1 MYKLRKPKNY
11 NLRIFELD
19 KKDISYREIIKII
32 YKEYRILLTKETLE
46 KKLTPVQKETIKSY
60 ISDKESKNIKLVLSV
75 LENNQHGIS
84 SGEISNILRNEF
96 NTLLHKQEVN
106 KLIYRK
112 LTNDVY
118 YCKNTYRYSLKKFNT
133 EQKNKKENK
142 FDELINDYSSENVQL
157 VVSNFFKNKLIEIST
172 GNDKIDYLIKSVVKD
187 NLITEAEELF
197 LKNKAKEFSF
207 EDDIIDKAKQ
217 LLEQNNPYLDN
228 IIHIIFDD
236 GIVSNEELLFLNEK
250 TTENDF
256 TQEFV
261 NNRFWVIAFSE
272 YRYHLLKLKGFD
284 NIFKLI
290 FIYLELN
297 LNTRLNDDKLIE
309 YLNIFSNYSIE
320 DVVNQ
325 AEKDILA
332 FISELLRNSEKIKN
346 INYFLNEAYTKI
358 VLSNTESFNLNN
370 SDETLLTRL
379 IKILNQEKMRLG
391 SLDADLIVE
400 NVKYRIENELW
411 D

>member
-1 MYKLRKPKNY
+1 MYILKKPKNY

-19 KKDISYREIIKII
+19 KKDVSYREIIKII
-32 YKEYRILLTKETLE
+32 YKEYRILLTQETLQ
-46 KKLTPVQKETIKSY
+46 KKLSPEQKETIKSY
-60 ISDKESKNIKLVLSV
+60 ISDKESKNMKLVLSV
-75 LENNQHGIS
+75 LENNQHGITS
-84 SGEISNILRNEF
+84 REISNILRNKF
-96 NTLLHKQEVN
+96 NTLLNKQEVD

-112 LTNDVY
+112 LTGDVY

-236 GIVSNEELLFLNEK
+236 GIVSNEELSFLNEK

-346 INYFLNEAYTKI
+346 INYFLNEAYNKI
-358 VLSNTESFNLNN
+358 VLSNTESFNLND

>member
-1 MYKLRKPKNY
+1 MYILKKPKNY

-19 KKDISYREIIKII
+19 KKNVSFREIIKVI
-32 YKEYRILLTKETLE
+32 YKEYRILLTQETLQ
-46 KKLTPVQKETIKSY
+46 KKLSPDKKETIKSY
-60 ISDKESKNIKLVLSV
+60 ISDKESKNMKLVLSV
-75 LENNQHGIS
+75 LENNQHGITS
-84 SGEISNILRNEF
+84 REISNILRNKF
-96 NTLLHKQEVN
+96 NTLLNKQEVN

-112 LTNDVY
+112 LTDDVY

-133 EQKNKKENK
+133 EQTNKKENK
-142 FDELINDYSSENVQL
+142 FDELINDYSSDNVQL
-157 VVSNFFKNKLIEIST
+157 VVSKFFKNKLIEIST

-236 GIVSNEELLFLNEK
+236 GIVSNEELSFLNEK

-332 FISELLRNSEKIKN
+332 FISELLRNNEKIKN

-370 SDETLLTRL
+370 SDETLFTRL
-379 IKILNQEKMRLG
+379 IKILNQEKIRLG
-391 SLDADLIVE
+391 SPDVNLLVE
-400 NVKYRIENELW
+400 NVKYRIENKLW

>member
-1 MYKLRKPKNY
+1 VYILKKPKNY

-19 KKDISYREIIKII
+19 KKDVSYREIIKII
-32 YKEYRILLTKETLE
+32 YKEYRILLTQETLQ
-46 KKLTPVQKETIKSY
+46 KKLSPEQKETIKSY
-60 ISDKESKNIKLVLSV
+60 ISDKESKNMKLVLSV
-75 LENNQHGIS
+75 LENNQHGITS
-84 SGEISNILRNEF
+84 REISNILRNEF
-96 NTLLHKQEVN
+96 NTLLNKQEVN

-112 LTNDVY
+112 LTGDVY

-236 GIVSNEELLFLNEK
+236 GIVSNEELSFLNEK

-346 INYFLNEAYTKI
+346 INYFLNEAYNKI
-358 VLSNTESFNLNN
+358 VLSNTESFNLND

>member
-1 MYKLRKPKNY
+1 MYKLKKPKNY

-19 KKDISYREIIKII
+19 NKNVSPREITKII
-32 YKEYRILLTKETLE
+32 YKEYSIRLTKEALQ
-46 KKLTPVQKETIKSY
+46 KKLAPVQKETIKSY
-60 ISDKESKNIKLVLSV
+60 ISDKESKNMKLVLSV
-75 LENNQHGIS
+75 LENNKHGVTS
-84 SGEISNILRNEF
+84 REISNILRKEF

-112 LTNDVY
+112 LTSDVY

-142 FDELINDYSSENVQL
+142 FDELINDYSSDNVQL

-256 TQEFV
+256 TKEFV

-332 FISELLRNSEKIKN
+332 FISELLRNNEKIKN
-346 INYFLNEAYTKI
+346 INYFLNEAYFKI
-358 VLSNTESFNLNN
+358 VLNNTESFNLKN

>member
-1 MYKLRKPKNY
+1 MYILKKPKNY

-19 KKDISYREIIKII
+19 KKDVSYREIIKII
-32 YKEYRILLTKETLE
+32 YKEYRILLTQETLQ
-46 KKLTPVQKETIKSY
+46 KKLSPEQKETIKSY
-60 ISDKESKNIKLVLSV
+60 ISDKESKNMKLVLSV
-75 LENNQHGIS
+75 LENNKHGVTS
-84 SGEISNILRNEF
+84 REISNILRKEF

-106 KLIYRK
+106 KLIHRK
-112 LTNDVY
+112 LTSDVY
-118 YCKNTYRYSLKKFNT
+118 HCKNTYRYSLKKFNT

-250 TTENDF
+250 ITENNF
-256 TQEFV
+256 TKEFV

-272 YRYHLLKLKGFD
+272 YRYHLLKLKDFD

-332 FISELLRNSEKIKN
+332 FIIELLRNSEKIKN
-346 INYFLNEAYTKI
+346 INYFLNEAYDKI

>member
-1 MYKLRKPKNY
+1 MYILKKPKNY

-19 KKDISYREIIKII
+19 KKDVSYREIIKII
-32 YKEYRILLTKETLE
+32 YKEYRILLTQETLQ
-46 KKLTPVQKETIKSY
+46 KKLSPEQKETIKSY
-60 ISDKESKNIKLVLSV
+60 ISDKESKNMKLVLSV
-75 LENNQHGIS
+75 LENNQHGITS
-84 SGEISNILRNEF
+84 REISNILRNKF
-96 NTLLHKQEVN
+96 NTLLNKQEVD

-112 LTNDVY
+112 LTGDVY

-236 GIVSNEELLFLNEK
+236 GIVSNEELSFLNEK

-358 VLSNTESFNLNN
+358 VLSNTESFNLND

>member
-1 MYKLRKPKNY
+1 MYILKKPKNY

-19 KKDISYREIIKII
+19 KKDVSYREIIKII
-32 YKEYRILLTKETLE
+32 YKEYRILLTQETLQ
-46 KKLTPVQKETIKSY
+46 KKLSPEQKETIKSY
-60 ISDKESKNIKLVLSV
+60 ISDKESKNMKLVLSV
-75 LENNQHGIS
+75 LENNQHGITS
-84 SGEISNILRNEF
+84 REISNILRNEF
-96 NTLLHKQEVN
+96 NTLLNKQEVN

-112 LTNDVY
+112 LTGDVY

-133 EQKNKKENK
+133 EQKKKKENK

-236 GIVSNEELLFLNEK
+236 GIVSNEELSFLNEK

-332 FISELLRNSEKIKN
+332 FIIR
-346 INYFLNEAYTKI
+346 ATK
-358 VLSNTESFNLNN
+358 
-370 SDETLLTRL
+370 
-379 IKILNQEKMRLG
+379 K
-391 SLDADLIVE
+391 
-400 NVKYRIENELW
+400 
-411 D
+411 

>member
-60 ISDKESKNIKLVLSV
+60 ISDKESRNIKLVLSV
-75 LENNQHGIS
+75 LENNQYGIS

-112 LTNDVY
+112 LTSDVY

-133 EQKNKKENK
+133 EQKKKKENK

-256 TQEFV
+256 TKEFV

-346 INYFLNEAYTKI
+346 INYFLNEAYDKI
-358 VLSNTESFNLNN
+358 VLSNTESFNVNK

-379 IKILNQEKMRLG
+379 IKILNQEKIRLG
-391 SLDADLIVE
+391 SPDVNLLVE

>member
-46 KKLTPVQKETIKSY
+46 KKLTPGQKETIKSY
-60 ISDKESKNIKLVLSV
+60 ISDKESKNMKLVLSV
-75 LENNQHGIS
+75 LENNKHGVTS
-84 SGEISNILRNEF
+84 REISNILRNEF
-96 NTLLHKQEVN
+96 NTFLHKQEVN

-112 LTNDVY
+112 LTSDVY

>member
-60 ISDKESKNIKLVLSV
+60 ISDKESKNMKLVLSV

-112 LTNDVY
+112 LTSDVY

-297 LNTRLNDDKLIE
+297 LNNRLNDDKLIE

-346 INYFLNEAYTKI
+346 INYFLNEAYDKI
-358 VLSNTESFNLNN
+358 VLNNTESFNLNN
-370 SDETLLTRL
+370 SDESLLTRL

>member
-1 MYKLRKPKNY
+1 MRKPKNY

-84 SGEISNILRNEF
+84 AGEISNILRNEF

-379 IKILNQEKMRLG
+379 IKILNQEKIRLG
-391 SLDADLIVE
+391 SPDVNLLVE

>member
-84 SGEISNILRNEF
+84 AGEISNILRNEF

-379 IKILNQEKMRLG
+379 IKILNQEKIRLG
-391 SLDADLIVE
+391 SPDVNLLVE

>member
-1 MYKLRKPKNY
+1 MYILKKPKNY

-19 KKDISYREIIKII
+19 KKDVSYREIIKII
-32 YKEYRILLTKETLE
+32 YKEYRILLTQETLQ
-46 KKLTPVQKETIKSY
+46 KKLSPEQKETIKSY
-60 ISDKESKNIKLVLSV
+60 ISDKESKNMKLVLSV
-75 LENNQHGIS
+75 LENNQHGITS
-84 SGEISNILRNEF
+84 REISNILRNEF
-96 NTLLHKQEVN
+96 NTLLNKQEVN

-112 LTNDVY
+112 LTGDVY

-133 EQKNKKENK
+133 EQKKKKENK

-236 GIVSNEELLFLNEK
+236 GIVSNEELSFLNEK

-332 FISELLRNSEKIKN
+332 FIIELLRNSEKIKN
-346 INYFLNEAYTKI
+346 INYFLNEAYDKI

>member
-1 MYKLRKPKNY
+1 MYILKKPKNY

-19 KKDISYREIIKII
+19 KKDVSYREIIKII
-32 YKEYRILLTKETLE
+32 YKEYRILLTQETLQ
-46 KKLTPVQKETIKSY
+46 KKLSPEQKETIKSY
-60 ISDKESKNIKLVLSV
+60 ISDKESKNMKLVLSV
-75 LENNQHGIS
+75 LENNQHGITS
-84 SGEISNILRNEF
+84 REISNILRNEF
-96 NTLLHKQEVN
+96 NTLLNKQEVD

-112 LTNDVY
+112 LTGDVY

-256 TQEFV
+256 TKEFV

-332 FISELLRNSEKIKN
+332 FISELLRNNEKIKN

-379 IKILNQEKMRLG
+379 IKILNQEKIRLG
-391 SLDADLIVE
+391 SPDVNLLVE

>member
-1 MYKLRKPKNY
+1 MYILKKPKNY

-19 KKDISYREIIKII
+19 KKDVSYREIIKII
-32 YKEYRILLTKETLE
+32 YKEYRILLTQETLQ
-46 KKLTPVQKETIKSY
+46 KKLSPEQKETIKSY
-60 ISDKESKNIKLVLSV
+60 ISDKESKNMKLVLSV
-75 LENNQHGIS
+75 LENNQHGITS
-84 SGEISNILRNEF
+84 REISNILRNEF
-96 NTLLHKQEVN
+96 NTLLNKQEVN

-112 LTNDVY
+112 LTGDVY

-236 GIVSNEELLFLNEK
+236 GIVSNEELSFLNEK

-332 FISELLRNSEKIKN
+332 FITELLRNSEKIKN
-346 INYFLNEAYTKI
+346 INYFLNEAYDKI

>member
-1 MYKLRKPKNY
+1 MKKPKNF

-19 KKDISYREIIKII
+19 KKDVSFREIIKII
-32 YKEYRILLTKETLE
+32 YKEYSIRLTKEALQ
-46 KKLTPVQKETIKSY
+46 KKLSPLQKETIISY
-60 ISDKESKNIKLVLSV
+60 ISDKESKNMELVLSV
-75 LENNQHGIS
+75 LKNNKHGVTS
-84 SGEISNILRNEF
+84 KEISNILRKEF

-106 KLIYRK
+106 KLIYSN
-112 LTNDVY
+112 LTSYVD
-118 YCKNTYRYSLKKFNT
+118 YCKNTYTYSLKKFNS
-133 EQKNKKENK
+133 EQKNKKENN
-142 FDELINDYSSENVQL
+142 FDELINDYSSEYVQL
-157 VVSNFFKNKLIEIST
+157 VVSNFFKNKLIKIST

-250 TTENDF
+250 TSENNF
-256 TQEFV
+256 TKEFV

-297 LNTRLNDDKLIE
+297 LNTKLNDDKLIE

-325 AEKDILA
+325 AEKDLLA
-332 FISELLRNSEKIKN
+332 FISELLRNNEKIKN
-346 INYFLNEAYTKI
+346 INYFLNEAYSKI
-358 VLSNTESFNLNN
+358 VLNNTESFNLKN

>member
-1 MYKLRKPKNY
+1 MYILKKPKNY

-19 KKDISYREIIKII
+19 KKDVSYREIIKII
-32 YKEYRILLTKETLE
+32 YKEYRILLTQETLQ
-46 KKLTPVQKETIKSY
+46 KKLSPEQKETIKSY
-60 ISDKESKNIKLVLSV
+60 ISDKESKNMKLVLSV
-75 LENNQHGIS
+75 LENNQHGITS
-84 SGEISNILRNEF
+84 REISNILRNEF
-96 NTLLHKQEVN
+96 NTLLNKQEVN

-112 LTNDVY
+112 LTGDVY

-236 GIVSNEELLFLNEK
+236 GIVSNEELSFLNEK

-332 FISELLRNSEKIKN
+332 FIIELLRNSEKIKN
-346 INYFLNEAYTKI
+346 INYFLNEAYDKI

>member
-1 MYKLRKPKNY
+1 MYILKKPKNY

-19 KKDISYREIIKII
+19 EKDVSYREIIKII
-32 YKEYRILLTKETLE
+32 YKEYRILLTQETLQ
-46 KKLTPVQKETIKSY
+46 KKLSLEQKETIKTY
-60 ISDKESKNIKLVLSV
+60 ISDKESKNMKLVLSV
-75 LENNQHGIS
+75 LENNQHGITS
-84 SGEISNILRNEF
+84 REISNILRNEF
-96 NTLLHKQEVN
+96 NTLLNKQEVN

-112 LTNDVY
+112 LTGDVY

-236 GIVSNEELLFLNEK
+236 GIVSNEELSFLNEK

-346 INYFLNEAYTKI
+346 INYFLNEAYNKI
-358 VLSNTESFNLNN
+358 VLNNTESFNLNK

>member
-60 ISDKESKNIKLVLSV
+60 ISDKESRNIKLVLSV

-112 LTNDVY
+112 LTSDVY

-256 TQEFV
+256 TKEFV

-309 YLNIFSNYSIE
+309 YLNIFSNYSIK

-346 INYFLNEAYTKI
+346 INYFLNEAYDKI

>member
-1 MYKLRKPKNY
+1 M
-11 NLRIFELD
+11 
-19 KKDISYREIIKII
+19 
-32 YKEYRILLTKETLE
+32 
-46 KKLTPVQKETIKSY
+46 
-60 ISDKESKNIKLVLSV
+60 
-75 LENNQHGIS
+75 
-84 SGEISNILRNEF
+84 
-96 NTLLHKQEVN
+96 
-106 KLIYRK
+106 
-112 LTNDVY
+112 
-118 YCKNTYRYSLKKFNT
+118 
-133 EQKNKKENK
+133 
-142 FDELINDYSSENVQL
+142 
-157 VVSNFFKNKLIEIST
+157 
-172 GNDKIDYLIKSVVKD
+172 
-187 NLITEAEELF
+187 
-197 LKNKAKEFSF
+197 
-207 EDDIIDKAKQ
+207 
-217 LLEQNNPYLDN
+217 
-228 IIHIIFDD
+228 
-236 GIVSNEELLFLNEK
+236 
-250 TTENDF
+250 
-256 TQEFV
+256 
-261 NNRFWVIAFSE
+261 
-272 YRYHLLKLKGFD
+272 LKLKGFD

-332 FISELLRNSEKIKN
+332 FIIELLRNSEKIKN
-346 INYFLNEAYTKI
+346 INYFLNEAYDKI

>member
-60 ISDKESKNIKLVLSV
+60 ISDKESRNIKLVLSV

-112 LTNDVY
+112 LTSDVY

-133 EQKNKKENK
+133 EQKKKKENK

-332 FISELLRNSEKIKN
+332 FISELLRNNEKIKN

>member
-60 ISDKESKNIKLVLSV
+60 ISDKESRNIKLVLSV
-75 LENNQHGIS
+75 LENNQYGIS

-112 LTNDVY
+112 LTSDVY

-133 EQKNKKENK
+133 EQKKKKENK

-236 GIVSNEELLFLNEK
+236 GIVSNEELSFLNEK

-346 INYFLNEAYTKI
+346 INYFLNEAYDKI
-358 VLSNTESFNLNN
+358 VLSNTESFNLNK

>member
-1 MYKLRKPKNY
+1 MYILKKPKNY

-19 KKDISYREIIKII
+19 KKDVSYREIIKII
-32 YKEYRILLTKETLE
+32 YKEYRILLTQETLQ
-46 KKLTPVQKETIKSY
+46 KKLSPEQKETIKSY
-60 ISDKESKNIKLVLSV
+60 ISDKESKNMKLVLSV
-75 LENNQHGIS
+75 LENNQHGITS
-84 SGEISNILRNEF
+84 REISNILRNEF
-96 NTLLHKQEVN
+96 NTLLNKQEVN

-112 LTNDVY
+112 LTGDVY

-236 GIVSNEELLFLNEK
+236 GIVSNEELSFLNEK

-346 INYFLNEAYTKI
+346 INYFLNEAYDKI
-358 VLSNTESFNLNN
+358 VLSNTESFNLND

>member
-1 MYKLRKPKNY
+1 MYILKKPKNY

-19 KKDISYREIIKII
+19 KKDVSYREIIKII
-32 YKEYRILLTKETLE
+32 YKEYRILLTQETLQ
-46 KKLTPVQKETIKSY
+46 KKLSPEQKETIKSY
-60 ISDKESKNIKLVLSV
+60 ISDKESKNMKLVLSV
-75 LENNQHGIS
+75 LENNQHGITS
-84 SGEISNILRNEF
+84 REISNILRNKF
-96 NTLLHKQEVN
+96 NTLLNKQEVN

-112 LTNDVY
+112 LTGDVY

-236 GIVSNEELLFLNEK
+236 GIVSNEELSFLNEK

-332 FISELLRNSEKIKN
+332 FITELLRNSEKIKN
-346 INYFLNEAYTKI
+346 INYFLNEAYDKI

>member
-1 MYKLRKPKNY
+1 MRKPKNY

-19 KKDISYREIIKII
+19 KKDVSYREIIKII
-32 YKEYRILLTKETLE
+32 YKEYRILLTQETLQ
-46 KKLTPVQKETIKSY
+46 KKLTPVKKETIKSY
-60 ISDKESKNIKLVLSV
+60 ISDKESKNMKLVLSV
-75 LENNQHGIS
+75 LENNQHGITS
-84 SGEISNILRNEF
+84 REISNILRNEF

-106 KLIYRK
+106 KLIYSK
-112 LTNDVY
+112 LTSEVY

-142 FDELINDYSSENVQL
+142 FDKLINDYSSDNVQL

-236 GIVSNEELLFLNEK
+236 GIVSNEELSFLSEK

-325 AEKDILA
+325 AEKNILA

-346 INYFLNEAYTKI
+346 INYFLNEAYNKI
-358 VLSNTESFNLNN
+358 ILNNTESFNVNN
-370 SDETLLTRL
+370 SDDTLLTRL
-379 IKILNQEKMRLG
+379 IKILNQEKIRLG
-391 SLDADLIVE
+391 SPDVNLLVE

>member
-19 KKDISYREIIKII
+19 KKDVSFREIIKII

-60 ISDKESKNIKLVLSV
+60 ISDKESRNIKLVLSV

-112 LTNDVY
+112 LTSDVY

-133 EQKNKKENK
+133 EQKKKKENK

>member
-112 LTNDVY
+112 LTSDVY

-197 LKNKAKEFSF
+197 LKNKAF
-207 EDDIIDKAKQ
+207 
-217 LLEQNNPYLDN
+217 
-228 IIHIIFDD
+228 
-236 GIVSNEELLFLNEK
+236 
-250 TTENDF
+250 
-256 TQEFV
+256 
-261 NNRFWVIAFSE
+261 R
-272 YRYHLLKLKGFD
+272 
-284 NIFKLI
+284 
-290 FIYLELN
+290 
-297 LNTRLNDDKLIE
+297 
-309 YLNIFSNYSIE
+309 
-320 DVVNQ
+320 
-325 AEKDILA
+325 
-332 FISELLRNSEKIKN
+332 
-346 INYFLNEAYTKI
+346 
-358 VLSNTESFNLNN
+358 
-370 SDETLLTRL
+370 
-379 IKILNQEKMRLG
+379 
-391 SLDADLIVE
+391 
-400 NVKYRIENELW
+400 
-411 D
+411 

>member
-1 MYKLRKPKNY
+1 MYKLRKQKNY

-60 ISDKESKNIKLVLSV
+60 ISDKESRNIKLVLSV

-112 LTNDVY
+112 LTSDVY

-228 IIHIIFDD
+228 IMHIIFDD

-297 LNTRLNDDKLIE
+297 LNNRLNDDKLIE

-325 AEKDILA
+325 AEKDIIA

-370 SDETLLTRL
+370 SDETLLTML

>member
-112 LTNDVY
+112 LTSDVY

-297 LNTRLNDDKLIE
+297 LNNRLNDDKLIE

-346 INYFLNEAYTKI
+346 INYFLNEAYDKI
-358 VLSNTESFNLNN
+358 VLNNTESFNLNN
-370 SDETLLTRL
+370 SDESLLTRL

>member
-1 MYKLRKPKNY
+1 MYKLKKPKNY

-19 KKDISYREIIKII
+19 NKNVSPREITKII
-32 YKEYRILLTKETLE
+32 YKEYSIRLTKEALQ
-46 KKLTPVQKETIKSY
+46 KKLAPVQKETIKSY
-60 ISDKESKNIKLVLSV
+60 ISDKESKNMKLVLSV
-75 LENNQHGIS
+75 LENNKHGVTS
-84 SGEISNILRNEF
+84 REISNILRKEF

-112 LTNDVY
+112 LTSDVY

-133 EQKNKKENK
+133 EQKKKKENK

-250 TTENDF
+250 ITENNF
-256 TQEFV
+256 TKEFV

-332 FISELLRNSEKIKN
+332 FIIELLRNSEKIKN
-346 INYFLNEAYTKI
+346 INYFLNEAYNKI

>member
-1 MYKLRKPKNY
+1 MYILKKPKNY

-19 KKDISYREIIKII
+19 KKDVSYREIIKII
-32 YKEYRILLTKETLE
+32 YKEYRILLTQETLQ
-46 KKLTPVQKETIKSY
+46 KKLSPEQKETIKSY
-60 ISDKESKNIKLVLSV
+60 ISDKESKNMKLVLSV
-75 LENNQHGIS
+75 LENNQHGITS
-84 SGEISNILRNEF
+84 REISNILRNEF
-96 NTLLHKQEVN
+96 NTLLNKQEVN

-112 LTNDVY
+112 LTGDVY

-236 GIVSNEELLFLNEK
+236 GIVSNEELSFLNEK

-346 INYFLNEAYTKI
+346 INYFLNEAYNKI
-358 VLSNTESFNLNN
+358 VLSNTESFNLND

>member
-1 MYKLRKPKNY
+1 MYILKKPKNY

-19 KKDISYREIIKII
+19 KKDVSYREIIKII
-32 YKEYRILLTKETLE
+32 YKEYRILLTQETLQ
-46 KKLTPVQKETIKSY
+46 KKLSPEQKETIKSY
-60 ISDKESKNIKLVLSV
+60 ISDKESKNMKLVLSV
-75 LENNQHGIS
+75 LENNQHGITS
-84 SGEISNILRNEF
+84 REISNILRNEF
-96 NTLLHKQEVN
+96 NTLLNKQEVD

-112 LTNDVY
+112 LTGDVY

-236 GIVSNEELLFLNEK
+236 GIVSNEELSFLNEK

-346 INYFLNEAYTKI
+346 INYFLNEAYNKI
-358 VLSNTESFNLNN
+358 VLSNTESFNLND

>member
-60 ISDKESKNIKLVLSV
+60 ISDKESRNIKLVLSV
-75 LENNQHGIS
+75 LENNQYGIS

-112 LTNDVY
+112 LTSDVY

-133 EQKNKKENK
+133 EQKKKKENK

-256 TQEFV
+256 TKEFV

-309 YLNIFSNYSIE
+309 YLNIFSNYSIK

-346 INYFLNEAYTKI
+346 INYFLNEAYDKI
-358 VLSNTESFNLNN
+358 VLSNTESFNVNK
-370 SDETLLTRL
+370 SDETLFTRL
-379 IKILNQEKMRLG
+379 IKILNQEKIRLG
-391 SLDADLIVE
+391 SPDVNLLVE